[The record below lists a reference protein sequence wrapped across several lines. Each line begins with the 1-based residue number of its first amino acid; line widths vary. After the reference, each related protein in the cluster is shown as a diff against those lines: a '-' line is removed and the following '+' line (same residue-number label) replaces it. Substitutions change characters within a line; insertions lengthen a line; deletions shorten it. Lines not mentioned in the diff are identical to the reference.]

1 VHLRLSAAKIMST
14 IRTFVAV
21 EIPEEIRH
29 RAAALVE
36 RLRVAQAKVRW
47 TDLASIH
54 WTMNFLGDVPDTQ
67 IPAICDAV
75 AAAAKPFTPFDL
87 IVRGV
92 GAFPG
97 VGRPRTIWLGAGE
110 GKEPLV
116 YLQTALERQLAT
128 LGFRPES
135 RRFQP
140 HLTLGRV
147 RDASAGLAELAEL
160 LRKHADFDAGPMPVD
175 EVVVFSSRL
184 EKTGA
189 VHERLG
195 SAPLAGR

>member
-1 VHLRLSAAKIMST
+1 MST

-67 IPAICDAV
+67 IPAICEAV

-87 IVRGV
+87 VVRGV
-92 GAFPG
+92 GAFPSP
-97 VGRPRTIWLGAGE
+97 GRPRTIWLGAGD

-116 YLQTALERQLAT
+116 YPTPERQLIRR
-128 LGFRPES
+128 LPPRPAASS
-135 RRFQP
+135 RTHARP
-140 HLTLGRV
+140 G
-147 RDASAGLAELAEL
+147 RDAWAGWPNSPSCST
-160 LRKHADFDAGPMPVD
+160 HADFDAGPMPVD
-175 EVVVFSSRL
+175 ESSSSNRL
-184 EKTGA
+184 EPPA
-189 VHERLG
+189 IHERLAG
-195 SAPLAGR
+195 PLIDDDVSEATGR